1 VNPTTVAP
9 RCLATLLL
17 VGGGSLLGAEAP
29 KPTAAPGP
37 DMSYV
42 LFMGADLSVQQGKK
56 FYRVEDVDGSEFV
69 IQIKGEK
76 KFVRTRMASNNVK
89 VDHELKLAPLSVKL
103 DDMQGGPGYTP
114 GADPRHKFNARSG
127 AQGGAQAARDMS
139 AARQLEAEESLAKVK
154 GAMVNVPELEKQYED
169 IIDAEK
175 TAQVP
180 LNQQLGSMDYVSIP
194 SMANELSLELAQAN
208 YDLVDVSFRISSP
221 ELLDDPYMVVLVDFQ
236 LRDAKPGETAT
247 LIHAKALDPIG
258 PEPRYIRMR
267 EGGMPVGFKYLRH
280 QVHIYNRGKEVA
292 TSESSKRV
300 ALTYDDARAF
310 LVIEHL
316 TAHKAGTVPATAV
329 PGSLSPETR
338 ARLSPQQ
345 LQQVCYVRVSRE
357 GKSLGAFVDESGS
370 LPLTDSVVTAAL
382 GEAFFKPALADGK
395 PMEGIVR
402 VRLADLTL

>member
-1 VNPTTVAP
+1 MIPPIAARRFLVA
-9 RCLATLLL
+9 LLLGGAGTLLGE
-17 VGGGSLLGAEAP
+17 VASRP
-29 KPTAAPGP
+29 AAIP
-37 DMSYV
+37 DSDKTHV

-69 IQIKGEK
+69 IQIRGEK
-76 KFVRTRMASNNVK
+76 KFIRTRLASNHVK
-89 VDHELKLAPLSVKL
+89 VEHELKLAPLSVKL

-127 AQGGAQAARDMS
+127 AQGGAQAAYDWATTRN
-139 AARQLEAEESLAKVK
+139 AEATESFKVSQDPQMK
-154 GAMVNVPELEKQYED
+154 KNYED
-169 IIDAEK
+169 IMIAEQRNMD
-175 TAQVP
+175 QVG
-180 LNQQLGSMDYVSIP
+180 QQLGSDMMSIP
-194 SMANELSLELAQAN
+194 NMANALSLELAEGN

-221 ELLDDPYMVVLVDFQ
+221 QVLDDPYMVVLVEFQ
-236 LRDAKPGETAT
+236 LRDAKPGETAL

-258 PEPRYIRMR
+258 PEPKYVRVR
-267 EGGMPVGFKYLRH
+267 EGGMPVGFKFLRH
-280 QVHIYNRGKEVA
+280 QVHIYNRGREVA

-300 ALTYDDARAF
+300 ALSRDDARAY

-338 ARLSPQQ
+338 ARLTPQQ

-357 GKSLGAFVDESGS
+357 GKALGAFVDESGS
-370 LPLTDSVVTAAL
+370 LPLGDSVMTTAL
-382 GEAFFKPALADGK
+382 GEAFFRPAVADGK